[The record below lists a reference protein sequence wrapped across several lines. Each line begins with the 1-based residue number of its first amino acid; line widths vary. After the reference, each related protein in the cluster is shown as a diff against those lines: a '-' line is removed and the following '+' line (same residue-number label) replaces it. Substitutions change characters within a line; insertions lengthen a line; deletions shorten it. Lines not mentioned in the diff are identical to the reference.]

1 MLSVRVEPAR
11 LVGSRFA
18 LSRLAELSCA
28 LEVLSHP
35 ERAPFAAGWV
45 AATRFDPREFALVH
59 ALVGHGSW
67 YVPDF
72 LVPHPGEYEPS
83 LDDELASVAATSSDV
98 LRRQLSLAFNE
109 MPEVVAVAFDDGT
122 LAERV
127 AEELRGCWQLV
138 LAESWP
144 GLRRIL
150 DEDVRE
156 RAAHASR
163 AGFGVILDGLHPDLR
178 WDGVELT
185 MATRYDLAS
194 DGGPGLVLCP
204 SVFLPRPA
212 VWAGRPPQLLLGYPA
227 RGRGQLWS
235 APPPATAPA
244 LGPRRVALL
253 ADLTV
258 PRSTSELADRHD
270 LSPATVSY
278 HLGRLAT
285 AGLVT
290 RRQSGHSV
298 LYAATDRA
306 TALLVA
312 MSGFPL

>member
-45 AATRFDPREFALVH
+45 AATQPRFEPADVALVQ

-72 LVPHPGEYEPS
+72 LVPHPEEYEPT
-83 LDDELASVAATSSDV
+83 LDDELAAVAATPDDV
-98 LRRQLSLAFNE
+98 VRRQISLAFGE
-109 MPEVVAVAFDDGT
+109 SRVPGVVAAALDEG
-122 LAERV
+122 LAERA
-127 AEELRGCWQLV
+127 AEELRRCWHAV

-156 RAAHASR
+156 RAANASR
-163 AGFGVILDGLHPDLR
+163 AGFAAILDGLHPDLR
-178 WDGVELT
+178 WDGAELT
-185 MATRYDLAS
+185 MAARYDLTS
-194 DGGPGLVLCP
+194 DAGPGLVLCP

-212 VWAGRPPQLLLGYPA
+212 VWAGRPPHLLLGYPA
-227 RGRGQLWS
+227 RGRGRMWA
-235 APPPATAPA
+235 APPAATAPA
-244 LGPRRVALL
+244 LGPRRIALL

-258 PRSTSELADRHD
+258 PRSTSELARRHG

-298 LYAATDRA
+298 LYAATGRA
-306 TALLVA
+306 AALLSA
-312 MSGFPL
+312 L